1 MAHFVGLPRRVKLE
15 ARRGALLRVIQ
26 ECLALLAGK
35 RTYDFRSLA
44 SKKLLASFWDFC
56 WDMPPRTESEGA
68 KFAAELYARS
78 GAAAYGLST
87 EQFDLILKEI
97 QKKYVANAS
106 AEQKADFCA
115 ALRLEELALAR
126 ACAAGNERAWEDF
139 ISRYRQ
145 KLHGMALHITRDSAH
160 AAELADSLFA
170 DLYGVS
176 ARNGVR
182 NSKLVFYTGRG
193 SLEGWLRTVMAQEF
207 INRYRKQKRSV
218 SLEEQTED
226 GVQFAAKVPEP
237 TSTLDQRLETATDQ
251 ALAELSA
258 EDRFTLAA
266 YYLDGRT
273 LAEIARALGL
283 HESSVSR
290 RLDRLSAALRKR
302 ILAGLR
308 EQGMSYAQAT
318 EALEAD
324 VRDITLDLRSRLMQ
338 DSGPTTFS
346 SRKVPARE
354 AGDGRND

>member
-1 MAHFVGLPRRVKLE
+1 MTSRA
-15 ARRGALLRVIQ
+15 Q
-26 ECLALLAGK
+26 
-35 RTYDFRSLA
+35 
-44 SKKLLASFWDFC
+44 
-56 WDMPPRTESEGA
+56 SEGA
-68 KFAAELYARS
+68 NVGSELYARS
-78 GAAAYGLST
+78 GAAAYGVSA
-87 EQFDLILKEI
+87 EQFAALLEEI
-97 QKKYVANAS
+97 QKKYVANGS
-106 AEQKADFCA
+106 EEQKADFCA

-126 ACAAGNERAWEDF
+126 ACAMGNERAWEDF

-145 KLHGMALHITRDSAH
+145 KLRGMALHITRDGAH
-160 AAELADSLFA
+160 AADLADSLFA

-218 SLEEQTED
+218 SLEEQTEE
-226 GVQFAAKVPEP
+226 GVQFAAKDPEP
-237 TSTLDQRLETATDQ
+237 VSISDQRLETATDQ

-258 EDRFTLAA
+258 EDRYTLAS

-290 RLDRLSAALRKR
+290 RLDRLSSGLRKR

-308 EQGMSYAQAT
+308 ELGMSYAQAT

-324 VRDITLDLRSRLMQ
+324 VRDMSLDLRSRLTQ
-338 DSGPTTFS
+338 DPGTPTFN
-346 SRKVPARE
+346 SRKVPARR
-354 AGDGRND
+354 AGDGSTD

>member
-1 MAHFVGLPRRVKLE
+1 MAV
-15 ARRGALLRVIQ
+15 
-26 ECLALLAGK
+26 
-35 RTYDFRSLA
+35 
-44 SKKLLASFWDFC
+44 
-56 WDMPPRTESEGA
+56 
-68 KFAAELYARS
+68 ELYARS
-78 GAAAYGLST
+78 GAAAYG
-87 EQFDLILKEI
+87 
-97 QKKYVANAS
+97 VS
-106 AEQKADFCA
+106 AEQFASILENIQRKYLPNAAAGEKADFCA
-115 ALRLEELALAR
+115 SLRLEELALAR

-139 ISRYRQ
+139 ISRYRK
-145 KLHGMALHITRDSAH
+145 KLHGMALHITRDGAH

-207 INRYRKQKRSV
+207 VNRYRKQKRAV
-218 SLEEQTED
+218 SLEEQTEE
-226 GVQFAAKVPEP
+226 GVQFVAKEPEP
-237 TSTLDQRLETATDQ
+237 ACAFDQRLETATDQ

-258 EDRFTLAA
+258 EDRFTLAS

-290 RLDRLSAALRKR
+290 RLDRLSTGLRKR

-308 EQGMSYAQAT
+308 EQGMSHAQAT

-324 VRDITLDLRSRLMQ
+324 VRDITLDLRSRLTQ
-338 DSGPTTFS
+338 DSGATTFPRS
-346 SRKVPARE
+346 KVPAP
-354 AGDGRND
+354 DGRGSTD